1 MASSGYRTKQKQIV
15 LDSFQANRGVHITA
29 AQAVAQLHAQGENIA
44 PSTVYRCME
53 RLENEGVLRKYIIDE
68 TSAACWQYVEE
79 PGQCHDHF
87 HLKCTGC
94 GALLHVD
101 CDYLDTLA
109 DHILEHHGF
118 EIDNLKTVFYGLC
131 ESCRKKRAEEQK

>member
-1 MASSGYRTKQKQIV
+1 MSGGYKTKQKEAI
-15 LDSFQANRGVHITA
+15 LEYFTAHEGEHLTA
-29 AQAVAQLHAQGENIA
+29 ANVVDYMREIGSPIA
-44 PSTVYRCME
+44 ASTVYRCLE
-53 RLENEGVLRKYIIDE
+53 RLENDGTLHKYIIDE
-68 TSAACWQYVEE
+68 SSAACWQYVEE

>member
-1 MASSGYRTKQKQIV
+1 MATSGYKTRQKEIV
-15 LDSFQANRGVHITA
+15 LHFFQQHAGAHLTA

-68 TSAACWQYVEE
+68 TSAACWQYIEE
-79 PGQCHDHF
+79 PGQCRDHF

-94 GALLHVD
+94 GALFHVD
-101 CDYLDTLA
+101 CEYLDQLSA
-109 DHILEHHGF
+109 HILEHHGF

-131 ESCRKKRAEEQK
+131 GDCRRKQTEDKA